1 MTQPPRFRSD
11 RNTSGQHSLTREEY
25 EKLLAATDDIEDE
38 LILKMA
44 VSTGLRR
51 EDLFSITINNIDLQ
65 NKKLTFYEAKKRRM
79 RTIDLQANVAQLI
92 IKYLKTIDK
101 RERLFSIKG
110 RAGYDRFNNLCRK
123 AGIPERPFHALR
135 ATCIKFCQASG
146 WTQEQVAQLVGD
158 TLEVI
163 HLHYTTPSVQE
174 MNELVRDKP
183 TV

>member
-11 RNTSGQHSLTREEY
+11 RNTSGQFSLTREEY
-25 EKLLAATDDIEDE
+25 DKLLAVTDNLEDE

-51 EDLFSITINNIDLQ
+51 DDLFAVQIANIDLD
-65 NKKLTFYEAKKRRM
+65 NGKLTFYEAKKRRM
-79 RTIDLQANVAQLI
+79 RTIGLQAGVVQLI
-92 IKYLKTIDK
+92 RKYLRTIDK

-110 RAGYDRFNNLCRK
+110 RMGYNRFNSLCRE

-146 WTQEQVAQLVGD
+146 WSQEQVAQLVGD

-163 HLHYTTPSVQE
+163 HLHYTTPSIQE
-174 MNELVRDKP
+174 MGEVTRDKP